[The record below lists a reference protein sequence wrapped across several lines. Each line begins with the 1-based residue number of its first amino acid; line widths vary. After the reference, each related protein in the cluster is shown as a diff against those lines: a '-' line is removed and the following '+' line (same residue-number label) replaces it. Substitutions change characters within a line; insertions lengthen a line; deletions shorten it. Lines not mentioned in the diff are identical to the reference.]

1 MNSQQDATLSA
12 NATNRD
18 NTAFDEIKINALQVG
33 DKVHYEKLLALLVRL
48 NKHFKFGESK
58 ASNMKSNAGGA
69 GQHNNSHV
77 NLMKPSAALKKKGN
91 NEAQTAAAATADD
104 DDYSNFNL
112 NVNTNVN
119 AGMNIANW
127 ILLAVFLCIYCV
139 TMLYFCKSSV
149 ILCMRLYSDQ
159 LTSSKHCSFIQL
171 FHYYFS
177 QAPLPPLVWTVRTL
191 TTPVPP
197 RTTTRCSRRGQRMRR
212 KRRRTFRWA
221 R

>member
-33 DKVHYEKLLALLVRL
+33 DKVHYEKLLALLVKL
-48 NKHFKFGESK
+48 NKHFKFGETK

-91 NEAQTAAAATADD
+91 TEAQTAAAATADD

-112 NVNTNVN
+112 NINTNVN
-119 AGMNIANW
+119 AGMSF
-127 ILLAVFLCIYCV
+127 VIYSMFVVYITHFIV
-139 TMLYFCKSSV
+139 TVLHVCNVS
-149 ILCMRLYSDQ
+149 
-159 LTSSKHCSFIQL
+159 
-171 FHYYFS
+171 
-177 QAPLPPLVWTVRTL
+177 
-191 TTPVPP
+191 
-197 RTTTRCSRRGQRMRR
+197 
-212 KRRRTFRWA
+212 
-221 R
+221 